1 MAGGGHCYVVDG
13 RMITSTA
20 TQLVDKMHSFD
31 CFEVLARYYESWKAN
46 PDSKYHSLIH
56 DVISNG
62 GDDDD
67 AREAIL
73 DTWSQAK
80 ELGTVLHKQIENVL
94 NGQGNGQ
101 APILPVEMSQFHKFI
116 SWADDQNLTLVSAET
131 CVAFRAKDKTWTSA
145 GQIDALYKDKD
156 DKYYLFEWT
165 RTSKIQISKVSLQ
178 TSIYREMLLSSKGI
192 DVEDRMF
199 VCQMHSDIQN
209 FKLRKCNDRKA
220 DALELLHSV
229 SERVYSVPS
238 VSS

>member
-20 TQLVDKMHSFD
+20 TKLVDKMHSFD

-62 GDDDD
+62 TDDDD

-156 DKYYLFEWT
+156 D
-165 RTSKIQISKVSLQ
+165 
-178 TSIYREMLLSSKGI
+178 
-192 DVEDRMF
+192 
-199 VCQMHSDIQN
+199 
-209 FKLRKCNDRKA
+209 
-220 DALELLHSV
+220 
-229 SERVYSVPS
+229 
-238 VSS
+238 